1 MNTNYLLKSNSNH
14 QISRGFNHLTKHSFK
29 QQNSNSILQ
38 DDALEDDFTDGD
50 FTKNLIIATLNNWSR
65 QHFQTEQF
73 QAITLDNPLV
83 KYKN

>member
-1 MNTNYLLKSNSNH
+1 MNTNYFLKSNSRH
-14 QISRGFNHLTKHSFK
+14 QNTVSFDHSSKQNLK

-65 QHFQTEQF
+65 QHFQADFLQPI
-73 QAITLDNPLV
+73 QLNCPSV
-83 KYKN
+83 NYKN

>member
-1 MNTNYLLKSNSNH
+1 MKTNYFLKSNSSH
-14 QISRGFNHLTKHSFK
+14 QNTVSFDHSSKQNLK

-73 QAITLDNPLV
+73 QAITLDTPLV
-83 KYKN
+83 NYKN